1 MKYNKSKVGLTK
13 ICKINSSNN
22 NLAYPNFSG
31 KRQDPEIILLPCL
44 KAFTKKYPKTKTM
57 SSKLM
62 DMLWPLSGRG
72 IIIFSNVTQVLHATV
87 RFSYSK
93 KIIFHNLFSVTV
105 YIYAC
110 YINKNFRKIFTLY
123 AYMY

>member
-1 MKYNKSKVGLTK
+1 MKYNKSQLGLLK

-31 KRQDPEIILLPCL
+31 KGRDPQIQFIAFL
-44 KAFTKKYPKTKTM
+44 KALAKKYPKTKTM

-72 IIIFSNVTQVLHATV
+72 IIIFSNVTQFLHATV

-105 YIYAC
+105 YIYAVHL
-110 YINKNFRKIFTLY
+110 LY
-123 AYMY
+123 K